1 MFLRPSALLLLLV
14 LTACAQVTAREVPP
28 QPRGAETAGEA
39 DNPLATLTVA
49 TAQTPEGRPAVE
61 LLVTGL
67 RPDERA
73 VDLRLLG
80 PDGQQIVANPDD
92 IRHGNRL
99 AGSSRTPRVGLTG
112 SSSRGVG
119 VTLSLDLFGR
129 RPELPPE
136 SPNALRAWTRLALP
150 DAADPA
156 DWTASA
162 IIEDGYGHRQRLAA
176 SDG

>member
-14 LTACAQVTAREVPP
+14 LTACAQVTAPEVPP
-28 QPRGAETAGEA
+28 QPQAAETTAEAG
-39 DNPLATLTVA
+39 NPLAALTVSM
-49 TAQTPEGRPAVE
+49 AQTPEGRSAAE
-61 LLVTGL
+61 LLITGL

-73 VDLRLLG
+73 VDLRLHG
-80 PDGQQIVANPDD
+80 PDGRQIVANPDD

-99 AGSSRTPRVGLTG
+99 AGGSPAPRIGLTG

-119 VTLSLDLFGR
+119 VTLSLDLFGQ
-129 RPELPPE
+129 RPDLPPE